1 MKTVSMNL
9 NNRIERLEKEN
20 VPGELKAIDR
30 IIVSCREH
38 IDHPERFR
46 KVLLK
51 ENVNESGFTTR
62 IYELERI
69 NEL

>member
-1 MKTVSMNL
+1 MNL

-38 IDHPERFR
+38 IDHPERFK

>member
-1 MKTVSMNL
+1 MKLTD
-9 NNRIERLEKEN
+9 RIRKLEKEN

-30 IIVSCREH
+30 IIISCKEH
-38 IDHPERFR
+38 IDHPERFK
-46 KVLLK
+46 KVLLS

-69 NEL
+69 SAIEKSL